1 VEGSRVS
8 ADVESGSTELTSLIG
23 SRIRSYLRDESPSVG
38 ARLTER
44 FLAERLRVSRSPI
57 RKALQ
62 ELQRDGTVSRTE
74 AGGYLV
80 ARTGADVT
88 VPDGIDQA
96 ADDSAYTRIA
106 TDRLNGALPERVTEN
121 ALMRRYNLT
130 RGQVSQLLMRISAEG
145 WIASLPGYGWEFLP
159 VLTSVK
165 SYRDSYHFRLVVEP
179 AAVLEDTFVLDHR
192 GVQERM
198 QEQQELVDG
207 RIWTISGA
215 ELFDLNTSFH
225 ETVAQCSN
233 NDFFIESLGRINRL
247 RRLIE
252 YRQALIPERAIVR
265 CAEHVELAR
274 LLLSGQR
281 EEASVF
287 LHRHLSTV
295 GNEKTE
301 GVS

>member
-88 VPDGIDQA
+88 VPDVIDQA

-192 GVQERM
+192 GVRERM
-198 QEQQELVDG
+198 QEQQELVNG

-252 YRQALIPERAIVR
+252 YRQALIPERAIIR

-281 EEASVF
+281 EEASAF

-295 GNEKTE
+295 GSEKTE